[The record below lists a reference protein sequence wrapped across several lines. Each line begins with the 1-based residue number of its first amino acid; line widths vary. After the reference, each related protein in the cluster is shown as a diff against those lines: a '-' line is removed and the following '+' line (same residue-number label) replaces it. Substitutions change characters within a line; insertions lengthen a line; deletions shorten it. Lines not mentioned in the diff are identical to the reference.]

1 MAFAA
6 GSRARVKLTSA
17 AFTGAFGLL
26 QPQPPLIGVVTDV
39 TGTTITVDMGNGT
52 ALVEDQTV
60 LDEIGDAPVAPL
72 NIRDLYIDKVVNGW
86 ITPPAPPVAGVP
98 YSSSYTGRVVDVY
111 TVNAAVYVLIQSL
124 LNGMFYE
131 LPMANV
137 NVLAGR

>member
-1 MAFAA
+1 MAFTVA
-6 GSRARVKLTSA
+6 GQRARVKLTSA

-52 ALVEDQTV
+52 AIVEDATN
-60 LDEIGDAPVAPL
+60 LDEIGDVTTL
-72 NIRDLYIDKVVNGW
+72 DRDIYIDKVVNGW
-86 ITPPAPPVAGVP
+86 ITPPSPPAAGVS

-111 TVNAAVYVLIQSL
+111 TVNAAVYVLIRSL

-131 LPMANV
+131 LPDANI
-137 NVLAGR
+137 NVLANR